1 MASPEQ
7 ADSLRENLR
16 QVILEQLTDA
26 LLDWPAMASL
36 SNPVLRVEAF
46 IQDGNANVPGHNP
59 MQSPLVTVG
68 ICIPSLPLFSPSPMP
83 TPAAPPLTDIS
94 AVVPPWWLSLTN
106 EQKMV
111 DLSGYMTPSAVHPS
125 PTSAFPPGPSGLMSN
140 HIVPSQAHLVQ
151 HGDPTIQPTPMDI
164 TPLHTPM
171 YTPMAQPQ
179 HHPQQHHQ
187 LQQQPQQQQHH
198 QTSPPSSVSSHMTT
212 PSHMTMSSSNMAL
225 SRRPS
230 YQLSSDDDAH
240 SSIAIAPR
248 PSTLRPVRAGGPSG
262 ATIQEGP
269 DSQRQMQIAGHFPK
283 RAKIHND
290 PVTFL
295 PQPSSLDKFIIS
307 VWDQIHGGINLE
319 PQVLLEQW
327 QLAAAAATATINGA
341 TNMQG
346 QPQQQHGQQNQYQ
359 QLEFGGIMSPPL
371 SESNEAAGSSSN
383 NSLSANLGLGLSLA
397 PSTGNAHMDL
407 HTFNRSNLFCRK
419 VTQASRACR
428 SIEVIVQAR
437 WIEHFDAHV
446 ELLAVTSPSMS
457 PTKRRK
463 AALLEACGDF
473 GWSEKELRNK
483 MAIWRGYKEI
493 KDAGGWAALVFAG
506 MGLYRFCKYRV
517 GFTPEA
523 MARLRAL
530 RPRIEVAAD
539 TLHPTWRQLLVIVG
553 ESPQRRFC
561 GHPHDWV
568 VRQDGSDPV
577 PLRSTYLEHDPFFS
591 FEHLEGGSVIDADAW
606 GPDDDP
612 RWVPPPN
619 PAACVTGAHICHS
632 CGQEQSEDPKA
643 NSCYCFPTL
652 FGGGS
657 GGSSTT
663 INTTNTSTGGGSASA
678 SGSGSGSGSGAGPS
692 SGSSPGIG
700 ARMRNSVP
708 VQVFRTTDGRNNGLV
723 ALCPF
728 ERGAAIGEFVGLV
741 TKDLQDLD
749 VMDSSTGVRGYQI
762 WQGRQGNFTR
772 FVNHSCRPNAQFQ
785 HFVWLS
791 TQRIVLVSKGIE
803 AGAEITVDYSGSYWR
818 GLDKK
823 CLCGEACCRYR
834 RQ

>member
-83 TPAAPPLTDIS
+83 TPAAPSLTDIS

-111 DLSGYMTPSAVHPS
+111 DLSGYMTPSA
-125 PTSAFPPGPSGLMSN
+125 
-140 HIVPSQAHLVQ
+140 
-151 HGDPTIQPTPMDI
+151 PTPMDI

-225 SRRPS
+225 SRR
-230 YQLSSDDDAH
+230 
-240 SSIAIAPR
+240 
-248 PSTLRPVRAGGPSG
+248 PSG

-346 QPQQQHGQQNQYQ
+346 QPQQQHGQQNH
-359 QLEFGGIMSPPL
+359 
-371 SESNEAAGSSSN
+371 
-383 NSLSANLGLGLSLA
+383 LA
-397 PSTGNAHMDL
+397 PSTSTGNAHMDL

-643 NSCYCFPTL
+643 NSCYCFPT
-652 FGGGS
+652 F
-657 GGSSTT
+657 
-663 INTTNTSTGGGSASA
+663 
-678 SGSGSGSGSGAGPS
+678 
-692 SGSSPGIG
+692 PGIG